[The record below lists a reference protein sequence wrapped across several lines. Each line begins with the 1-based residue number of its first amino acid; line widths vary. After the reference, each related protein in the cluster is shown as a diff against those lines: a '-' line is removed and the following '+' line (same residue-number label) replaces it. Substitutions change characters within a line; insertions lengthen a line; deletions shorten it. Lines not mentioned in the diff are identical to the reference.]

1 MKKHLLVVVLA
12 LFGALT
18 GCEDAVFPYLTSIAV
33 NPANPSVAAGVTQ
46 QFTAQ
51 GTFSN
56 NSTSDVSSQV
66 TWSSSDSSVA
76 TVSTS
81 GLATTYAPGTTTITA
96 TVSALNG
103 VLTATTTLTVTT
115 ATLTSVVVTD
125 LSSPIALPTSAGTFQ
140 IARGTSHQFLAY
152 GIYSDGGER
161 VIPNAITTSVTW
173 ASTPVTVATITN
185 AGLAKGVSAGSA
197 TITATDPAT
206 SIAGTATL
214 NVTSATASTIAVA
227 PAVQTIAPLTHLNY
241 TAVATFSDSTVQDVT
256 SDVNWSS
263 SSTGVATIT
272 NTFPDG
278 IAAGVAAGTTTITA
292 SLGAVS
298 GSQTLTVSSATLSSI
313 TVTPTSTSTAP
324 VGMALGSTLQLTAVG
339 KFSDGTTQPLTLQV
353 SWLTA
358 STSNPS
364 VSVSAAGVVTGLAVG
379 TGTVTAKFGSVS
391 QAAYLNVENVT
402 SLAMGPTGPT
412 ISPTA
417 VTIAQGTATEF
428 SAIATLADGSTQ
440 DVSSSVTWASTNPS
454 IATVSNTFGSAGWAA
469 GVSAGSAT
477 IAASFPGVFASD
489 GLTVTN
495 ATLSSLAIATPAT
508 AQNIAL
514 GTTQQYT
521 VTATFSDSSTQDV
534 SMQVTWSS
542 SDTAVAIINQF
553 GVATSTGVGT
563 TNIAAAG
570 NINGSTATSPV
581 QVLTVH

>member
-1 MKKHLLVVVLA
+1 LKKHLLVVVLA

-33 NPANPSVAAGVTQ
+33 NPATPSVAAGSTQ

-56 NSTSDVSSQV
+56 NSTNDVSSQA
-66 TWSSSDSSVA
+66 TWTSSDPSVA
-76 TVSTS
+76 TIDTT

-115 ATLTSVVVTD
+115 PTLTSVVVTD

-161 VIPNAITTSVTW
+161 DITTSVTW
-173 ASTPVTVATITN
+173 LSAPVTVATITN
-185 AGLAKGVSAGSA
+185 AGLAKGILAGSA
-197 TITATDPAT
+197 TITATDPTT
-206 SIAGTATL
+206 SISGTATL
-214 NVTSATASTIAVA
+214 NVTSATVSTIAVA
-227 PAVQTIAPLTHLNY
+227 PAVQTIAPLTHLAY
-241 TAVATFSDSTVQDVT
+241 TAIGTFSDATVQDVT
-256 SDVNWSS
+256 ADVNWSS
-263 SSTGVATIT
+263 SNTAAATISNSAPNGVATSI
-272 NTFPDG
+272 
-278 IAAGVAAGTTTITA
+278 AAGTTTITA
-292 SLGAVS
+292 ALGAATA
-298 GSQTLTVSSATLSSI
+298 SQTLTISSATLSKI
-313 TVTPTSTSTAP
+313 TLTPTSSSTAP
-324 VGMALGSTLQLTAVG
+324 VGMAVGSTLLLNAVG
-339 KFSDGTTQPLTLQV
+339 TFSDGTTQPLNAAV
-353 SWLTA
+353 GWSVPAASSSTA
-358 STSNPS
+358 SVNG
-364 VSVSAAGVVTGLAVG
+364 VGVVTGLAVG
-379 TGTVTAKFGSVS
+379 SATVIAKFGAVT
-391 QAAYLNVENVT
+391 QTAFINVENVT

-428 SAIATLADGSTQ
+428 SAIATLTDGSTQ
-440 DVSSSVTWASTNPS
+440 DISSSVTWVSTNPS
-454 IATVSNTFGSAGWAA
+454 IATISNALASPGWAA
-469 GVSAGSAT
+469 GVAPGSTT
-477 IAASFPGVFASD
+477 IAASFPGVNGSD

-514 GTTQQYT
+514 GTAQAYT
-521 VTATFSDSSTQDV
+521 VTGTFSDSSTQDL
-534 SMQVTWSS
+534 STQVKWTS
-542 SDTAVAIINQF
+542 SDTAVAIINQY
-553 GVATSTGVGT
+553 GVATSTGTGT